1 MMVYIGIIMILLIIN
16 LYANS
21 KAMNDKTGKY
31 RKLSDWIDVGI
42 KTTVMVLLYTT
53 ILNVGHP
60 PIIINIL
67 ILLLSIIAVVVDLP
81 IKFIRQQ
88 RFQKYRIIISLAS
101 FTIVAIYALAIII
114 HI

>member
-1 MMVYIGIIMILLIIN
+1 MIVYIGIIMILLMIN

-21 KAMNDKTGKY
+21 KAMNDETGKY
-31 RKLSDWIDVGI
+31 QKLSDWIDVGI

-53 ILNVGHP
+53 ILDVAHP
-60 PIIINIL
+60 PIIINII

-81 IKFIRQQ
+81 IKFMRQQ
-88 RFQKYRIIISLAS
+88 RFQKYRMIVSLAS
-101 FTIVAIYALAIII
+101 FTIVTIYALAIII

>member
-21 KAMNDKTGKY
+21 KVMNDKTGKY

-42 KTTVMVLLYTT
+42 KATMMTLLYTT

-60 PIIINIL
+60 PIIINII
-67 ILLLSIIAVVVDLP
+67 ILLLSMVAVVVDLP
-81 IKFIRQQ
+81 IKFMRQQ

-101 FTIVAIYALAIII
+101 FIIVAIYALVITI